1 MKRIGF
7 FLLCLLCLSGCA
19 KEEQKESSVEQKYEI
34 QNEYKL
40 DEKQTVEVKRE
51 TTTKSTV
58 ETTETTGSETE
69 TASAETTTTVAETSE
84 QVRVV
89 VPEVEDHAPR
99 NTSYQ
104 QVILIGD
111 SRTVGMEQ
119 AVNHPEYIWSAKVAQ
134 GYQWMKDT
142 GVPMIESQIQE
153 KTAVIIWMG
162 VNDTYNIHKYI
173 SYFNEKAEIWQEK
186 GADTYIVSVGPVEYS
201 QYLDNSEIENF
212 NQMLSDNLRT
222 ATYIDLYSE
231 MRTNGYETVDGVH
244 YTEDTY
250 QEIFN
255 ILKERINL

>member
-19 KEEQKESSVEQKYEI
+19 KEEQKESSIEPKYEI
-34 QNEYKL
+34 KNEYKL
-40 DEKQTVEVKRE
+40 DEKQTVLVKRE

-58 ETTETTGSETE
+58 GTTETTGSETE

-89 VPEVEDHAPR
+89 VPEVEDHTPR

-134 GYQWMKDT
+134 G
-142 GVPMIESQIQE
+142 
-153 KTAVIIWMG
+153 
-162 VNDTYNIHKYI
+162 
-173 SYFNEKAEIWQEK
+173 
-186 GADTYIVSVGPVEYS
+186 
-201 QYLDNSEIENF
+201 
-212 NQMLSDNLRT
+212 
-222 ATYIDLYSE
+222 
-231 MRTNGYETVDGVH
+231 
-244 YTEDTY
+244 
-250 QEIFN
+250 
-255 ILKERINL
+255 